1 MNKLT
6 RAQKNV
12 INEIMKSELATNIY
26 DLTVTQ
32 YEKLVSMND
41 YENLWNDTNRYM
53 MDEYHKQQVTGRNWV

>member
-53 MDEYHKQQVTGRNWV
+53 MDEYHKQQVTGRNWF

>member
-41 YENLWNDTNRYM
+41 YENLWNDTNRHM
-53 MDEYHKQQVTGRNWV
+53 MAEYHKQHVTGRNWF